1 MSERT
6 GRYAVKV
13 DANQREIVHA
23 LTEAGYQVFDTHTVG
38 HGFPDLCVQARSG
51 AILLFE
57 VKGEKCRLTPDEVA
71 FFMAWRGAP
80 VYMVRTAAEAVGLCE
95 VL

>member
-1 MSERT
+1 MSERQ
-6 GRYAVKV
+6 GRYAVKA
-13 DANQREIVHA
+13 DANQREIVAALQDAGYTVHDTHA
-23 LTEAGYQVFDTHTVG
+23 LG
-38 HGFPDLCVQARSG
+38 HGFPDLCVMARSG

-57 VKGEKCRLTPDEVA
+57 VKGEKGRLTPDEVA